1 MRPSSKQKYREENSN
16 VSIQY
21 KPVIQKKTHGRI
33 NQLEGFRDGVGIS
46 VLKPPR
52 DCKINILALHPAVV
66 T

>member
-1 MRPSSKQKYREENSN
+1 